1 MAEKMRFKSVA
12 EAAAFLAVDDT
23 VKNLVQDEIDNSQ
36 IVNNLLR
43 LRLRKGVSQKE
54 LSKSMGCDSSKI
66 SRIEAGN
73 DLQLKIGD
81 ISQYA
86 SALGVQMN
94 VVFEDTT
101 LPVAEQIKCNVF
113 SIHEKLEQ
121 LVGLAKQVD
130 GDETIINAINSFYKE
145 VLFNF
150 LVRFADSHGR
160 LRVASGSTKSPLS
173 NARNQRDLYNE
184 EEPVSE
190 AQTETPQS

>member
-66 SRIEAGN
+66 SRMEAGN

-86 SALGVQMN
+86 SALGIQMN

-101 LPVAEQIKCNVF
+101 LPVAEQITCNVF

-145 VLFNF
+145 VLFNV

-173 NARNQRDLYNE
+173 SARTQRDLHNE
-184 EEPVSE
+184 ENPVSE
-190 AQTETPQS
+190 AHVY

>member
-12 EAAAFLAVDDT
+12 EAAEFLAVDDT

-54 LSKSMGCDSSKI
+54 LSRSMGCDSSKI

-73 DLQLKIGD
+73 DVQLKIGD

-94 VVFEDTT
+94 VVFEDT
-101 LPVAEQIKCNVF
+101 
-113 SIHEKLEQ
+113 
-121 LVGLAKQVD
+121 
-130 GDETIINAINSFYKE
+130 
-145 VLFNF
+145 
-150 LVRFADSHGR
+150 GR
-160 LRVASGSTKSPLS
+160 
-173 NARNQRDLYNE
+173 Y
-184 EEPVSE
+184 
-190 AQTETPQS
+190 

>member
-1 MAEKMRFKSVA
+1 MAEKMRFTSVA
-12 EAAAFLAVDDT
+12 EAAAFFAVDDT

-66 SRIEAGN
+66 SRMEAGN

-86 SALGVQMN
+86 SALGIQMN

-101 LPVAEQIKCNVF
+101 LPVAEQITCNVF

-130 GDETIINAINSFYKE
+130 GDETIIIAINSFYKE

-160 LRVASGSTKSPLS
+160 LRVASVSTKSPLS
-173 NARNQRDLYNE
+173 STRTQRDVHNE

-190 AQTETPQS
+190 AHTETS

>member
-1 MAEKMRFKSVA
+1 MAEKMRYKSVA

-94 VVFEDTT
+94 LVFEDTT
-101 LPVAEQIKCNVF
+101 LPVAEQIKCSVF

-130 GDETIINAINSFYKE
+130 GDETIINAINAFYKE

-173 NARNQRDLYNE
+173 NARNQRDLHNE

-190 AQTETPQS
+190 AQTETS